1 VKVRVGFD
9 AADARILPE
18 MGARVAF
25 LAAAEAGATAPR
37 ATAVQQPVLVPTEA
51 VQVDGDTGVV
61 FVVADGGVERRTVR
75 LGSRSAA
82 GQIVLAGLP
91 AGTRLAR
98 GDLAALADGSR
109 VRVEE

>member
-1 VKVRVGFD
+1 
-9 AADARILPE
+9 

-25 LAAAEAGATAPR
+25 LAAGAERAEPAAVTGAAQR
-37 ATAVQQPVLVPTEA
+37 PVLVPQES

-75 LGSRSAA
+75 LGSQSGA
-82 GQIVLAGLP
+82 GQVVLAGLV

-98 GDLAALADGSR
+98 GNLGSLADGMK